1 MAAAWAV
8 LDAVIDDTERVV
20 DGLGDQLER
29 TQVAVFQ
36 GDRDQS
42 EPIYLQL
49 REAARLARAM
59 HPMLMIFD
67 RLERGRARGGP
78 PGAVAAPR

>member
-8 LDAVIDDTERVV
+8 LEAVIDDTERVV

-36 GDRDQS
+36 GDQDQS
-42 EPIYLQL
+42 EPI
-49 REAARLARAM
+49 
-59 HPMLMIFD
+59 
-67 RLERGRARGGP
+67 
-78 PGAVAAPR
+78 